1 MTRFRVTA
9 LGVALLVGLAI
20 SSEAHASE
28 SPVNSPAVWFDYHM
42 FVELRDLP
50 QAYTCD
56 ELWYKFRD
64 VLLAIGAAPNP
75 GVVPLRCNTRSPEVE
90 VRFSL
95 PHVLQGAFRRY
106 ATIQAASST
115 VDLRPAYPTHLKA
128 SDCALVRQLTHTVF
142 RDLPVRVLSAD
153 FSCRALRADS
163 RPFNLTLETLKA
175 VSQVQPP
182 LALSDGPIKPA
193 AAAPYPCASLHGR
206 SCPL

>member
-1 MTRFRVTA
+1 MTRLRVTA
-9 LGVALLVGLAI
+9 LGVALLLAFAT
-20 SSEAHASE
+20 SSKADTLE

-50 QAYTCD
+50 QSYTCD

-64 VLLAIGAAPNP
+64 VLVAIGAPNP

-95 PHVLQGAFRRY
+95 PHVLHGAFRRY
-106 ATIQAASST
+106 ATIQAVSST
-115 VDLRPAYPTHLKA
+115 VNLRPAYPTHLKA
-128 SDCALVRQLTHTVF
+128 SDCTLVRQLTDTVF

-163 RPFNLTLETLKA
+163 RSFNLTLGTLRA
-175 VSQVQPP
+175 ASQ
-182 LALSDGPIKPA
+182 S
-193 AAAPYPCASLHGR
+193 
-206 SCPL
+206 